1 MLLDLFANLIIVN
14 EIYKS
19 GQQFNNQMQAKIKE
33 YVIRNR
39 TNLIILLYALLFGIA
54 GIYDLQIS
62 QSLVNRQSGWAQG
75 IEAYGELP
83 GIITILTAIFI
94 YHKSKKHS
102 SNART
107 LLYGFILL
115 YSAFILFVYF
125 GYILLK
131 PFIQSLSPVMILASV
146 LTFISVL
153 FVKTSKVNF
162 SETAFIFS
170 KVTLMMGV
178 FGYLL
183 FVQPLKVFWGRIRY
197 RDLEA
202 LYSDFTPWYIPN
214 GISGHESFPSG
225 HSAMGFVLI
234 SFFILFK
241 NKKMLLKYGI
251 YSFIVFW
258 ALAVAASRVII
269 GAHYLSDVIVGSM
282 GIVLSYLY
290 FSQPDRTKN
299 I

>member
-1 MLLDLFANLIIVN
+1 
-14 EIYKS
+14 
-19 GQQFNNQMQAKIKE
+19 
-33 YVIRNR
+33 
-39 TNLIILLYALLFGIA
+39 
-54 GIYDLQIS
+54 
-62 QSLVNRQSGWAQG
+62 
-75 IEAYGELP
+75 
-83 GIITILTAIFI
+83 
-94 YHKSKKHS
+94 
-102 SNART
+102 
-107 LLYGFILL
+107 
-115 YSAFILFVYF
+115 
-125 GYILLK
+125 
-131 PFIQSLSPVMILASV
+131 MILASV